1 MRPECKKL
9 LFVVKESA
17 DRIMDFVGGKS
28 VEEYE
33 ENALI
38 R

>member
-9 LFVVKESA
+9 LFDVKEAA

-28 VEEYE
+28 FEGCEEK
-33 ENALI
+33 ALI